1 MPGPEEKL
9 VFVGRTPRALC
20 EQVKD
25 GKGNGGKDMKALREH
40 LNTSL
45 VTWGWGPGNGG
56 TRLRRHMR
64 PSWLRGN
71 GGRPPVR
78 LARPEGIAGAPRR
91 ATVRA
96 ASLGARAAS
105 GPRNDSLDACARCSA
120 RHRVHRDSRRSSI
133 GAVARIEH
141 SRHGH
146 FARSIVPS
154 NEPDETPV
162 AGSSRRVAS
171 CVGMAGGAGW
181 GIDVSVASREPWI
194 LVEIVRVSVRSAAER
209 FGADGAKGLRAASL
223 LQAARASARMMAA
236 VEVRIRSPERD
247 GGPRLWQG
255 GGARLLVALVS
266 GGI

>member
-162 AGSSRRVAS
+162 AGFSRRTMVRVPVARANRPVPPVIVATWVIRTRLPPNTA
-171 CVGMAGGAGW
+171 CPA
-181 GIDVSVASREPWI
+181 SVA
-194 LVEIVRVSVRSAAER
+194 V
-209 FGADGAKGLRAASL
+209 
-223 LQAARASARMMAA
+223 
-236 VEVRIRSPERD
+236 IRSPSAAVKVMTPTLDAVARSTV
-247 GGPRLWQG
+247 RL
-255 GGARLLVALVS
+255 ATTV
-266 GGI
+266 